1 MPNEKLDPWGKPII
15 DDEGDRN
22 RVMKMLREK
31 KEAADRSQHEQDK
44 KRKAEESARQVEAKV
59 KELESQDK

>member
-1 MPNEKLDPWGKPII
+1 MSNEKLDPWGKPII
-15 DDEGDRN
+15 DDEGDRK

-31 KEAADRSQHEQDK
+31 KEAANRSQHEQDK

>member
-31 KEAADRSQHEQDK
+31 KEAAARSQNKLAK
-44 KRKAEESARQVEAKV
+44 KRKAEESAKLVEAKV
-59 KELESQDK
+59 KELEDQDK

>member
-31 KEAADRSQHEQDK
+31 KEAAARLDK

>member
-15 DDEGDRN
+15 NDEGDRN
-22 RVMKMLREK
+22 RVMKMLRQK
-31 KEAADRSQHEQDK
+31 KEAADRSQHEQDN
-44 KRKAEESARQVEAKV
+44 KRKAEEAARRVEAKV

>member
-31 KEAADRSQHEQDK
+31 KETAARSQNDQDK
-44 KRKAEESARQVEAKV
+44 KRKAEEAARRVEAKV

>member
-31 KEAADRSQHEQDK
+31 KKTAARSQNDQDK
-44 KRKAEESARQVEAKV
+44 KRKAEEAARRVEAKV

>member
-31 KEAADRSQHEQDK
+31 KEAAARSQSKLDK
-44 KRKAEESARQVEAKV
+44 KRKAEEAARQVEAKV